1 MVGCKLQIEIQ
12 FVGETPDQPDAGRAD
27 YFLNA
32 AGGYVSPCR
41 CRFFLQNMCTDP
53 VKQWR
58 SMGGRT
64 SVESNI
70 ADAMSCVLL
79 ASSLTFAGRGIATI
93 ASFGCDFV
101 LYDQCRVAKIQ
112 NACLKAARHF

>member
-1 MVGCKLQIEIQ
+1 
-12 FVGETPDQPDAGRAD
+12 
-27 YFLNA
+27 
-32 AGGYVSPCR
+32 
-41 CRFFLQNMCTDP
+41 
-53 VKQWR
+53 
-58 SMGGRT
+58 MGGRT